1 MAISTKRKK
10 YKAAEITEL
19 SRYFKEVAEAF
30 EEDLKQ
36 ILAHYQALYIA
47 EKQKQMFDEMIVEKR
62 KKLIERQKRTQE
74 NSNSGSELAQ

>member
-10 YKAAEITEL
+10 YKTAEITEI

-30 EEDLKQ
+30 EEDPKQ
-36 ILAHYQALYIA
+36 ILAHYQAFYIA

-74 NSNSGSELAQ
+74 NSNPGSELAQ

>member
-10 YKAAEITEL
+10 YKTAEITEI

-30 EEDLKQ
+30 EEDQKQ